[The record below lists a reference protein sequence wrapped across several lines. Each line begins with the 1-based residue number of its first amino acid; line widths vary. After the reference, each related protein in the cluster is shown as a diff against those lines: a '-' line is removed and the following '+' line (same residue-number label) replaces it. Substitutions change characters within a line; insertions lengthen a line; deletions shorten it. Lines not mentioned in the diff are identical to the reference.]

1 MAPPFAKNS
10 NPAQLPN
17 QSKSIGKPLRAE
29 VPAIMIFQPP
39 ESVSEQTVHGRQIY
53 FFAR

>member
-29 VPAIMIFQPP
+29 VPAIMIFQP
-39 ESVSEQTVHGRQIY
+39 VTEQTVLGRQIY
-53 FFAR
+53 LLKLI